1 MPVIPCPDCNREVST
16 LAPACPHCG
25 RPAPGGPSPLAAPPA
40 MAQAAEETLWR
51 GTPSPI
57 VLVGRAAG
65 IVAALV
71 LIPLITR
78 FFANNGPDLD
88 AGAQMTKIGWW
99 VTAIVAGY
107 LFVRLLMVLTAIR
120 STLYT
125 ITSQRVMI
133 EQGLLSKSLAEID
146 LRYVD
151 ESQFHQSVLDRLLGI
166 GNVILISSDKT
177 MPTYALRG
185 IRDPRTVRETIRS
198 HAYQVSQRQL
208 FTRAT

>member
-1 MPVIPCPDCNREVST
+1 
-16 LAPACPHCG
+16 
-25 RPAPGGPSPLAAPPA
+25 
-40 MAQAAEETLWR
+40 MAQVAEETLWR

-71 LIPLITR
+71 LIPLVTR